1 MVYGAVAGVALVA
14 ARPRLAMQQGTG
26 QKAPTTQDV
35 VKGNRRALSLLEILF
50 TLGLLTIVLVAFA
63 AVYPSAYRLN
73 RKSAKGT
80 IAAKTSSAVAAE
92 ILSLPFDPPSF
103 NSSQPNL
110 TQLSL
115 DTNGSGAI
123 QQFVYQNMRTSVP
136 EGFRIRPQA
145 IRVSLFP
152 PPAALSTETR
162 FAEVQVTC
170 YWTDSNNPGLER
182 SVTVISGKAE
192 NRDVR

>member
-1 MVYGAVAGVALVA
+1 
-14 ARPRLAMQQGTG
+14 
-26 QKAPTTQDV
+26 V
-35 VKGNRRALSLLEILF
+35 VKGKRRALSLLEILF
-50 TLGLLTIVLVAFA
+50 TLGLLTIILVAFA

-73 RKSAKGT
+73 RKSARGT

-103 NSSQPNL
+103 NTSQLHL
-110 TQLSL
+110 TQLAL
-115 DTNGSGAI
+115 DTGGTGAI
-123 QQFVYQNMRTSVP
+123 QQFVYQNMRTIVP
-136 EGFRIRPQA
+136 DGFKIRPQA
-145 IRVSLFP
+145 IRVNIYP

-182 SVTVISGKAE
+182 SVTVVSGKAE
-192 NRDVR
+192 NRDAR